1 MARRECSV
9 KKRYKSLRNN
19 KVCKLERCN
28 LWFGCLDDFE
38 FRRLNRGGIVMR
50 VMMELETPIWAGE
63 VERKDRK

>member
-1 MARRECSV
+1 M
-9 KKRYKSLRNN
+9 
-19 KVCKLERCN
+19 CKLERCN
-28 LWFGCLDDFE
+28 LWFGCLDDIE